1 MVKTVA
7 SSKWPSPTGPWYLD
21 HDGNVVVGT
30 PGQRNKPACALT
42 KQDVMASEIVEVFGN
57 ITEEL
62 SDENWNE
69 LQWERIRNAWVEFA
83 LKLAEVKLA
92 SQKAGVDE
100 SDDEYQDLG
109 EIRVDNFDDAM
120 KILSR
125 NFLY

>member
-1 MVKTVA
+1 MAKTVA

-21 HDGNVVVGT
+21 HDGNVVVGM

-42 KQDVMASEIVEVFGN
+42 KQDVMASEIVEVFDN

-62 SDENWNE
+62 EKEHWNE

-83 LKLAEVKLA
+83 CKLAEVKMA
-92 SQKAGVDE
+92 SQEAGVDE
-100 SDDEYQDLG
+100 SDDEYVDLKTA
-109 EIRVDNFDDAM
+109 RVDNFDDAM

-125 NFLY
+125 NWLT